1 MSADSWCADP
11 RPADPWAANPPAAH
25 WSAVDPWAADPAAAD
40 PSAAHPSLADPSATD
55 PPATHPSTGVG
66 AVAPP
71 PAGPEEAASPRGAI
85 PVLPPRA
92 AERIAAGEV
101 VERPASVVKE
111 LVENALDAGARQLR
125 VEIRGG
131 GLRLV
136 RGVDDGCGIP
146 ADEIAPAFERHA
158 TSKIRG
164 VDDLERL
171 ATLGFRGEAL
181 PSIAAVAEV
190 AMLTASDDDALGQ
203 EALVRGGRV
212 VGLTPRPRA
221 RGTTVAVRYLF
232 QTVPARLKFV
242 ANARGEVA
250 AIGALLRR
258 FALAYPRVRFTL
270 QVEGRTAF
278 RTSGGGVEAALAE
291 VHGATVAAA
300 LRLLPPREV
309 AGARLTGYLG
319 ERHVTRPHRGGI
331 TLVVNGRLVET
342 RELLAAL
349 EAAYRP
355 LLPRGRHPVALLG
368 CDLPPHAVDVNVHPA
383 KTEVKFWRGRELA
396 EGLAA
401 WVREALGRA
410 AAEPPAGV
418 DLGWALG
425 GAPSGKAWGIP
436 PYPPD

>member
-55 PPATHPSTGVG
+55 PSATHPSTGVG
-66 AVAPP
+66 TVAPP
-71 PAGPEEAASPRGAI
+71 PAGAEEAASPRAAI
-85 PVLPPRA
+85 LVLPPRA

-111 LVENALDAGARQLR
+111 LVENALDAGARQVR

-136 RGVDDGCGIP
+136 RVVDDGCGIP
-146 ADEIAPAFERHA
+146 RDEIALAFERHA

-190 AMLTASDDDALGQ
+190 TMLTATDAGGLGY
-203 EALVRGGRV
+203 EALMRDGRV
-212 VGLTPRPRA
+212 SALTARPRTP
-221 RGTTVAVRYLF
+221 GTSVSVRYLF

-258 FALAYPRVRFTL
+258 YALAHPGVRFTL
-270 QVEGRTAF
+270 LVEGRVAL
-278 RTSGGGVEAALAE
+278 RTSG
-291 VHGATVAAA
+291 
-300 LRLLPPREV
+300 
-309 AGARLTGYLG
+309 
-319 ERHVTRPHRGGI
+319 
-331 TLVVNGRLVET
+331 
-342 RELLAAL
+342 
-349 EAAYRP
+349 
-355 LLPRGRHPVALLG
+355 
-368 CDLPPHAVDVNVHPA
+368 
-383 KTEVKFWRGRELA
+383 
-396 EGLAA
+396 
-401 WVREALGRA
+401 
-410 AAEPPAGV
+410 
-418 DLGWALG
+418 
-425 GAPSGKAWGIP
+425 
-436 PYPPD
+436 

>member
-1 MSADSWCADP
+1 MP
-11 RPADPWAANPPAAH
+11 RHAATGAERAR
-25 WSAVDPWAADPAAAD
+25 AVAAARAGRAAV
-40 PSAAHPSLADPSATD
+40 SAP
-55 PPATHPSTGVG
+55 PSTR
-66 AVAPP
+66 APIRVLR
-71 PAGPEEAASPRGAI
+71 PRD
-85 PVLPPRA
+85 

-111 LVENALDAGARQLR
+111 LVENALDAGARSVR

-136 RGVDDGCGIP
+136 RVVDDGCGIP
-146 ADEIAPAFERHA
+146 ADEIALAFERHA

-190 AMLTASDDDALGQ
+190 TMLTAADGDALGQ

-270 QVEGRTAF
+270 QVEGRTVF
-278 RTSGGGVEAALAE
+278 RTSGGGVA
-291 VHGATVAAA
+291 
-300 LRLLPPREV
+300 
-309 AGARLTGYLG
+309 
-319 ERHVTRPHRGGI
+319 
-331 TLVVNGRLVET
+331 
-342 RELLAAL
+342 
-349 EAAYRP
+349 
-355 LLPRGRHPVALLG
+355 
-368 CDLPPHAVDVNVHPA
+368 
-383 KTEVKFWRGRELA
+383 
-396 EGLAA
+396 
-401 WVREALGRA
+401 
-410 AAEPPAGV
+410 
-418 DLGWALG
+418 
-425 GAPSGKAWGIP
+425 
-436 PYPPD
+436 